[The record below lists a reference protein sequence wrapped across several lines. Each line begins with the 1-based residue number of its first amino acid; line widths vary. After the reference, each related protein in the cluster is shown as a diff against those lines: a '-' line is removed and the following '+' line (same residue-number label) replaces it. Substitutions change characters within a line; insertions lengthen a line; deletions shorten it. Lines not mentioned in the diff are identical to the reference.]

1 MPISSTITLQ
11 QVVAADRIPSNTGRI
26 CTPNIQIPA
35 NLGNLGVK
43 PRQQIIA
50 SDVVSKGIG
59 DGHAQK
65 ENSHTTEDKIKGN
78 TYHCFI
84 EAGNGNYEEK
94 QKTREYEEYDDYIS
108 VKGNLKKTPFFLRKN
123 AKNKRNSV

>member
-1 MPISSTITLQ
+1 MPISSLITL
-11 QVVAADRIPSNTGRI
+11 AADSIISNTAPIRI
-26 CTPNIQIPA
+26 PNIQIPTNLA
-35 NLGNLGVK
+35 NLSVK
-43 PRQQIIA
+43 LRQQNTV

-78 TYHCFI
+78 TYHCFT
-84 EAGNGNYEEK
+84 EAGNGSYEEK
-94 QKTREYEEYDDYIS
+94 QKTREYEEYYDYIS

-123 AKNKRNSV
+123 AKNKRNSVWDS